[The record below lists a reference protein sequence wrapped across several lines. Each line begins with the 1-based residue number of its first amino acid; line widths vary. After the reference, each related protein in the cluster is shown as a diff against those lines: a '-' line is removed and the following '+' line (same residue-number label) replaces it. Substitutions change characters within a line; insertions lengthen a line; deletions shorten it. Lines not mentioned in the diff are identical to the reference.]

1 MKQYDKVWVPARK
14 EDPASD
20 CWQIGT
26 PMPQHG
32 PVIVLTI
39 EEAKEMWNRAVEL
52 FYGQDVPSIDT
63 ETNEDF
69 KTYLQSKGITI

>member
-1 MKQYDKVWVPARK
+1 MKQYDKIWVPARK

-32 PVIVLTI
+32 PVIVLII
-39 EEAKEMWNRAVEL
+39 EELIAV
-52 FYGQDVPSIDT
+52 FAAGKRYGEDPNNPGL
-63 ETNEDF
+63 TN
-69 KTYLQSKGITI
+69 YLKSKGITI